1 MLSNKKDYIS
11 VKVLNASKRLSIAE
25 HLVNNTTC
33 ANSYVINRFKT
44 IKTCSNVFDLI
55 KIEAVF
61 TF

>member
-33 ANSYVINRFKT
+33 ANSYVINRFKI

-55 KIEAVF
+55 
-61 TF
+61 